1 MKQLTY
7 EINFSL
13 KDVLSGKLLTI
24 NKYVK
29 EVGESVKQTTS
40 FTEKFAQINSK
51 LTAQNFAAIAS
62 VVENTASALE
72 QLSGTGGNFEQSM
85 ADLSSITG
93 IAGKE
98 LQSLNS
104 EARKLGKDSG
114 LGAAGMAESYKLIA
128 SNIDVAVIGMEGLN
142 NVQKESITLAQASG
156 MTMAES
162 AQSLSGTLNQFGL
175 AAKESNR
182 VINVLA
188 AGSKYGAAEIPDLA
202 QSFKVVGA
210 AASAMGLNVE
220 QTAGA
225 IEVLSKANLK
235 GSEAGTALRNIILKL
250 NTELGYDL
258 SKTSLSEALDD
269 LRPKLS
275 DATFLSKTFG
285 MENIAAAQFLIG
297 NANAVAEMTE
307 KVTGTNVAQ
316 EQAAIRMDTST
327 ERAKRMAASIE
338 DLKISFFDLTGG
350 ASMYA
355 GVIAQQAVIVAQML
369 PLLTMMKA
377 GILAVATAENMKAVA
392 TTAATTATKLAT
404 AATAMFN
411 AVMSANPIAMVVL
424 AVGALVAA
432 LIAAYNNSEEFRKI
446 VDACWDGV
454 KRFAKVIWDNLVIAF
469 EKVKSVITSVW
480 NTLVDFFGGTKKA
493 EEATTELAGAQG
505 DLAVSTTGA
514 ASAADKQAEAEA
526 RAKAAMEA
534 KLQTIGGLEEKI
546 KELEKAQKTVS
557 DAEALNIQSQINKY
571 ESLLNTKKR
580 ALAGVGME
588 TPDKIKGGSF
598 GISAPD
604 ATVVPLKF
612 DYSGVKEAQKAIVS
626 FNESIWGSESIIGDW
641 ADNAGRNVQKL
652 TGIFKEYTKMLQD
665 DTVTGVKKTAAEIH
679 MMGAAMDTMSGMVG
693 GAAGSWI
700 AYGANVMSA
709 ISAAIP
715 ALMALMST
723 TVANTAVT
731 AADTSANVANA
742 ASKAVAANAGL
753 GPWGWVAGVAAVGG
767 IVAAMMSIPKFA
779 DGGIISGPTVGLMG
793 EYPGAANNPEVVAPL
808 NKLKSLMQPTVFG
821 DGEVIFRIE
830 GDALVGIYNKRNNK
844 NRRVR

>member
-1 MKQLTY
+1 M
-7 EINFSL
+7 
-13 KDVLSGKLLTI
+13 
-24 NKYVK
+24 
-29 EVGESVKQTTS
+29 
-40 FTEKFAQINSK
+40 
-51 LTAQNFAAIAS
+51 AISS
-62 VVENTASALE
+62 VVENTANALQ
-72 QLSGTGGNFEQSM
+72 QLSGSGGNFEQSM

-98 LQSLNS
+98 LQSLNA
-104 EARKLGKDSG
+104 EARKLGKESG
-114 LGAAGMAESYKLIA
+114 MGAAGMAESYKIIA

-142 NVQKESITLAQASG
+142 DVQKESITLAQASG

-188 AGSKYGAAEIPDLA
+188 AGSKYGAAEIPELA
-202 QSFKVVGA
+202 QSFKVCGA
-210 AASAMGLNVE
+210 AASAMGLSVE

-258 SKTSLSEALDD
+258 GTTPLSEALED
-269 LRPKLS
+269 LKPKLT

-285 MENIAAAQFLIG
+285 AENIAAAQFLIG
-297 NANAVAEMTE
+297 NAAAVEEMTQ

-316 EQAAIRMDTST
+316 EQAAIRMDTSA
-327 ERAKRMAASIE
+327 EKAKRMAANIE
-338 DLKISFFDLTGG
+338 DLKLSFFELTGG

-355 GVIAQQAVIVAQML
+355 GVIAQQAVIVSQLL
-369 PLLTMMKA
+369 PLLTSMKA
-377 GILAVATAENMKAVA
+377 GILAVATAENLKAVA
-392 TTAATTATKLAT
+392 TTTATTATKIAT
-404 AATAMFN
+404 GATAMFN
-411 AVMSANPIAMVVL
+411 AVMSANPVSLVVL
-424 AVGALVAA
+424 AIGALVAA
-432 LIAAYNNSEEFRKI
+432 FIAAYNNFEEFRKI
-446 VDACWDGV
+446 VDACWASV
-454 KRFAKVIWDNLVIAF
+454 KVFAKMIWDNLVVAF
-469 EKVKSVITSVW
+469 DKLKSVITSVW
-480 NTLVDFFGGTKKA
+480 NTLVDLFGGTKKT
-493 EEATTELAGAQG
+493 EEATTELAESQI
-505 DLAVSTTGA
+505 DLADNTDKTANA
-514 ASAADKQAEAEA
+514 AKKQAEAEA

-534 KLQTIGGLEEKI
+534 KLQTIGGLEDKI
-546 KELEKAQKTVS
+546 KELEKAQKAAS
-557 DAEALNIQSQINKY
+557 DTEALAIQGQINKY
-571 ESLLNTKKR
+571 EALLNTKKR
-580 ALAGVGME
+580 ALAGVGMQ

-604 ATVVPLKF
+604 AVVVPLKF
-612 DYSGVKEAQKAIVS
+612 DYSGVKKAEEAVVS
-626 FNESIWGSESIIGDW
+626 FNKSIWGSDSIIGDW
-641 ADNAGRNVQKL
+641 ADNAGRNVEKL
-652 TGIFKEYTKMLQD
+652 TGVFKEYGNMLQD
-665 DTVTGVKKTAAEIH
+665 DTVKGVKKTAAEIH

-715 ALMALMST
+715 ALTALMST
-723 TVANTAVT
+723 TVANTAAT
-731 AADTSANVANA
+731 TADTSANVANA

-779 DGGIISGPTVGLMG
+779 DGGIVSGPTVGLMG
-793 EYPGAANNPEVVAPL
+793 EYPGAANNPEVIAPL
-808 NKLKSLMQPTVFG
+808 NKLKSLIHPA
-821 DGEVIFRIE
+821 DGLGGGQVVFRIE
-830 GDALVGIYNKRNNK
+830 KDALVGILKKDNNR